1 VYYEEEGQKPPKEE
15 RVRLFVAILFP
26 AEAVDHLI
34 DVQTRLKVNALQ
46 GSFPP
51 RENIHL
57 TIAFLGEVESQ
68 KVHTIREAMRK
79 VSIASFSLLLT
90 DVGSFK
96 TSEGRLYWMGVK
108 KNDQLDTLYDEL
120 TQSLAHGNVRFDDK
134 EFKPHVTLG
143 REVVL
148 KDDFDLVKFNLALSS
163 MRVDVEK
170 IALMRSDRIN
180 GVIQYREVASRHLP

>member
-1 VYYEEEGQKPPKEE
+1 M
-15 RVRLFVAILFP
+15 RLFVAILFP

-34 DVQTRLKVNALQ
+34 DVQARLKQNALQ

-57 TIAFLGEVESQ
+57 TVAFLGEVEPP
-68 KVHTIREAMRK
+68 KLHAIKEAMRK

-90 DVGSFK
+90 EVGSFK

-108 KNDQLDTLYDEL
+108 KNDQLDTLYEEL
-120 TQSLAHGNVRFDDK
+120 TMGLSHGNVRYDDK

-143 REVVL
+143 REVAL
-148 KDDFDLVKFNLALSS
+148 KDDFDLVKFNQTLAP

-170 IALMRSDRIN
+170 IALMRSDRVN
-180 GVIQYREVASRHLP
+180 GNIQYREVASRHLP

>member
-1 VYYEEEGQKPPKEE
+1 M
-15 RVRLFVAILFP
+15 RLFVAILFP
-26 AEAVDHLI
+26 AEAVDHLV
-34 DVQTRLKVNALQ
+34 DVQSCLKNHAVQ

-51 RENIHL
+51 RENLHL
-57 TIAFLGEVESQ
+57 TVAFLGDVEAP
-68 KVHTIREAMRK
+68 KLHAIKEAMRR

-108 KNDQLDTLYDEL
+108 KNDQLDTLYQEL
-120 TQSLAHGNVRFDDK
+120 TEGLASGNVRFDDK

-148 KDDFDLVKFNLALSS
+148 RDDFDLSKYNGSLPP

-170 IALMRSDRIN
+170 IALMRSDRVD
-180 GVIQYREVASRHLP
+180 GVVQYREVASRHLP